1 VARRPTGRRLKVDAL
16 VPLKRLDYAKT
27 RLATV
32 LDPAAR
38 VRVMRALLDHTVEQV
53 QAAPSVATVT
63 LVSSAAEAPAIAA
76 AHGVAHFDDRG
87 APWNDALA
95 AAIAE
100 AVHADA
106 VAIVSA
112 DLPLLTVDDVEALA
126 AALGERGAVIG
137 RATDAGTNAVAMHP
151 AGAMPTTFGSKGSA
165 ALHAE
170 LARAAGLTPVILD
183 VEGLA
188 HDLDT
193 AQDLE
198 DVLRR
203 SMAPEVREVLAGAL
217 PQ

>member
-1 VARRPTGRRLKVDAL
+1 LKVDAL

-137 RATDAGTNAVAMHP
+137 RATDAGTNVVAMHP

-183 VEGLA
+183 VEWLA

-203 SMAPEVREVLAGAL
+203 PMAVEVRAVLAGAL
-217 PQ
+217 AQ